1 MALNV
6 LIILALILTA
16 CNTSSNP
23 REQPMIRTSGATWLQ
38 NPQIGR
44 STVQSDNQD
53 NVINTKD
60 LLKELK
66 ISEWVDL
73 ELQNHLWLKFVTAKS
88 QPFESKFSSQERDYS
103 RPDLSPNDELRT
115 KKFEKRLINR
125 YHRQF
130 LTKALESIK
139 NGRFKPA
146 MLNFDLGK
154 RSSSWAS
161 DKEDQID
168 QMDNMMRRY
177 REHKTGQGNGLGL
190 SQLYMNY
197 VNQQYESSIE

>member
-1 MALNV
+1 MTLSV
-6 LIILALILTA
+6 FITLALIFPIFNA
-16 CNTSSNP
+16 SSNL
-23 REQPMIRTSGATWLQ
+23 REEPMTRTSGATWLQ

-44 STVQSDNQD
+44 STERSDNQD
-53 NVINTKD
+53 DVINMKD
-60 LLKELK
+60 LLNELQFL
-66 ISEWVDL
+66 EWTDL
-73 ELQNHLWLKFVTAKS
+73 ELKKHPWLRFVAAK
-88 QPFESKFSSQERDYS
+88 PRPIGSKFSFHERDYS
-103 RPDLSPNDELRT
+103 RPDLSPNELRT

-161 DKEDQID
+161 DTEDQID
-168 QMDNMMRRY
+168 QMDNMKRRY